1 MSTLAQQI
9 AQLEQGELQHNR
21 PQYMKLLQ
29 QQIEQ
34 NSLDSL
40 SISKLAELIQQDNLV
55 GVENVEIERQDPKSL
70 FEKAL

>member
-40 SISKLAELIQQDNLV
+40 SLSKLAELIKQDNLV

>member
-40 SISKLAELIQQDNLV
+40 SLSKLAELIQQDKLV
-55 GVENVEIERQDPKSL
+55 GVENVEIER
-70 FEKAL
+70 

>member
-9 AQLEQGELQHNR
+9 AQLEQGELQQNR

-40 SISKLAELIQQDNLV
+40 SLSKLAELIQQDNLV

>member
-9 AQLEQGELQHNR
+9 SQLEQGDLLQHNR

-55 GVENVEIERQDPKSL
+55 GVENVEIER
-70 FEKAL
+70 

>member
-40 SISKLAELIQQDNLV
+40 SLSKLAELIQQDNLV

>member
-1 MSTLAQQI
+1 MSTLTQQI

-40 SISKLAELIQQDNLV
+40 SLSKLAELIKQDNLV